1 MGVKKQHGDTWDGA
15 ELRAL
20 EQGITEVM
28 LAPVGMPEGVRREVS
43 HAVDDGEGGAGVAFE
58 VLELADFDYV
68 VAVQANVVARAKELR
83 AAVLEAGVPSLQG
96 MLGAS
101 PRETTVTCRAQVAA
115 AGIKE
120 RDLRDLLVSP
130 ALAAKLR
137 AAKADFALIVPEPD
151 VLPPPE
157 KKEERRLEDIGA
169 VVGGFTGAVLC
180 LLGVG
185 GAVCIQNARSKREHH
200 HQGAGG
206 GHHPPG
212 VGLAP
217 PSASYGLFLPPGAS
231 QRSHSAT
238 VVSLNPLHSGGGGGV
253 QPRPASTQTR
263 RSPLAEREGG

>member
-20 EQGITEVM
+20 EQGITGVM
-28 LAPVGMPEGVRREVS
+28 LAPVGMPEGVQREVS

-58 VLELADFDYV
+58 VSKLADFDDI
-68 VAVQANVVARAKELR
+68 VAVQANVVSNVKDLR

-157 KKEERRLEDIGA
+157 KEKERRFEDIGA
-169 VVGGFTGAVLC
+169 VVGGFTGAVLS

-185 GAVCIQNARSKREHH
+185 GAVCIQNARSKREH

-238 VVSLNPLHSGGGGGV
+238 VVSLNPLHSGGGV

-263 RSPLAEREGG
+263 RSPLAER